1 MQDLTS
7 VITQVALKVV
17 GDGRML
23 SLLQA
28 AAFLNKANHAKAL
41 LEHG

>member
-1 MQDLTS
+1 MQDSTS
-7 VITQVALKVV
+7 VITQVALGVV